1 MTVFYDPFPFP
12 IFPSYPAHFYCR
24 ATKGHA
30 QRCIRNVKSSDL
42 IVVVPKTT
50 RLTEPA
56 LAALLARYSEQADT
70 LILNRGCGL
79 CANFHVF

>member
-1 MTVFYDPFPFP
+1 M
-12 IFPSYPAHFYCR
+12 
-24 ATKGHA
+24 
-30 QRCIRNVKSSDL
+30 